1 MSSMNA
7 HFTSTATSG
16 GSKSQFLF
24 RIRTNPSHWNQYKYI
39 VINYM
44 WYIYIYVC
52 VCVAYCSTENAI
64 GSLHGHEHRR
74 VSVPGRL
81 PLQRPV
87 RPSNIAGLDSR
98 ISWASECPADRALW
112 GKDWKDLQG
121 WSWLINHDQS
131 TLISYWYPTY
141 SNIIQ
146 PSAFTHRSPPK

>member
-44 WYIYIYVC
+44 WYIYMC